1 MLDQIRF
8 LSVNDLVVAVVDI
21 AIVSYLIYKSFTLVR
36 GTRAVQLI
44 RGLLVLLVATML
56 ASRLRLYTINW
67 ILVNLRTMLFV
78 ALPVVFQPEL
88 RRALEQ
94 IGRGKLFAP
103 ALSFLDEGD
112 MAKVLEEIARAAEV
126 MSRSKTGAL
135 MVVERET
142 GLSDYVE
149 TGVKMDAIVTAEL
162 LINLFVPG
170 TPLHDGAVIIRGN
183 RITAAACFL
192 PLTDAVD
199 LSVELGSR
207 HRAAL
212 GITEAS
218 DALAIVVSEETGTI
232 SLANSG
238 RLIRYLDGKTLRE
251 MLSALYR
258 SSRTS
263 HGSIWRRDRVKR
275 A

>member
-1 MLDQIRF
+1 LDHIRF
-8 LSVNDLVVAVVDI
+8 LSVSDVVVAVVDI
-21 AIVSYLIYKSFTLVR
+21 AIVSYLIYKGFTLVR

-44 RGLLVLLVATML
+44 RGILVLLIATTL

-67 ILVNLRTMLFV
+67 ILVNARTMLFV

-103 ALSFLDEGD
+103 AFSFLDEGD
-112 MAKVLEEIARAAEV
+112 MARIIEQIVRAAEV
-126 MSRSKTGAL
+126 MSSNKTGAL

-149 TGVKMDAIVTAEL
+149 TGVKMDAIITAEL

-170 TPLHDGAVIIRGN
+170 TPLHDGAVIMRGN
-183 RITAAACFL
+183 RVAAAASFL

-199 LSVELGSR
+199 LTVELGSR

-212 GITEAS
+212 GISEAS

-238 RLIRYLDGKTLRE
+238 RLIRYLDGKALRE
-251 MLSALYR
+251 MLGALYKTDKAA
-258 SSRTS
+258 RT
-263 HGSIWRRDRVKR
+263 SIWRRGTR
-275 A
+275 